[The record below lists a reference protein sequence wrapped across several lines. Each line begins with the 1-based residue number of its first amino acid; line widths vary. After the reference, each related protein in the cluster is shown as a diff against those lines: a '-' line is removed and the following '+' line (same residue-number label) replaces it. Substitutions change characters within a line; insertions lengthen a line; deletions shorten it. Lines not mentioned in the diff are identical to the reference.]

1 MNLIEERYSALVLTN
16 PRKESCMEIYI
27 VRHGETV
34 WNAKNLLQGSTD
46 IELNENGRALAGET
60 GQNLEGIHFDKIY
73 SSPLIRAYETANLI
87 RGHRNIPIIRDKR
100 LRELHFGVNEGKNI
114 QELLKNEEDPFHYLF
129 KRSDLYQ
136 APAGG
141 ETLEHVCERAA
152 EFMREIIEPQQK
164 EAERI
169 MIVAHGALNKA
180 IMCHIRQ
187 HGIDKFWS
195 GGLQKNC
202 NVMIVK
208 REHEEYQ
215 VIEETKIF
223 YKEH

>member
-1 MNLIEERYSALVLTN
+1 
-16 PRKESCMEIYI
+16 MELYI

-34 WNAKNLLQGSTD
+34 WNAQNLLQGSTD
-46 IELNENGRALAGET
+46 IELSENGRALAGET
-60 GQNLEGIHFDKIY
+60 GENLEGTHFDKIY

-87 RGHRNIPIIRDKR
+87 RGHRNIPIIRDER
-100 LRELHFGVNEGKNI
+100 LRELCFGVNEGKNMRK
-114 QELLKNEEDPFHYLF
+114 LLKDEEDPFHYLF
-129 KRSDLYQ
+129 KQPDLYQ

-141 ETLEHVCERAA
+141 ETLEHVCGRAA
-152 EFMREIIEPQQK
+152 EFMREIIEPQ
-164 EAERI
+164 ERETERI

-187 HGIDKFWS
+187 HGTDKFWS

-208 REHEEYQ
+208 REHGEYQ
-215 VIEETKIF
+215 VIEETKVF
-223 YKEH
+223 YKEP